1 MSARSVRIIGLGVG
15 RAGAERS
22 EVTGMSARS
31 VRIIGL
37 GVGHAGAE
45 RSEVTA

>member
-1 MSARSVRIIGLGVG
+1 MSARSVRIIGLCVG
-15 RAGAERS
+15 HAGAERS

-31 VRIIGL
+31 VRIGWL